1 MIAKCLILH
10 IGMASAMN
18 QSCEPQ
24 ARQAKPRK
32 RQTQTGRAKM
42 ATIQT
47 VAVIS
52 QFRKAPVWM
61 LVVKT
66 TFNGSTFTHI
76 GVDTRKGV
84 VAK

>member
-1 MIAKCLILH
+1 VFDFAFGTFL
-10 IGMASAMN
+10 AMKLN
-18 QSCEPQ
+18 REPQ

-61 LVVKT
+61 KVIKT

-84 VAK
+84 FAK